1 VALAPHSSVGSG
13 PQHELSTAALPDGT
27 RIPIESMDE
36 VLAAHPFGD
45 SDYIT
50 QQMHRSF
57 MRRLSEIAENVEA
70 AGVLLDALT
79 ASDNAKVRYRV
90 LGDPVVRF
98 SIKHMQTQPWR
109 GEPFGLSARACGE
122 IFEESA
128 RLVALGH
135 DDSIS
140 AARGAPIGPDS
151 HHARFWNEDDPDNSF
166 RAAFRLAVHSNY
178 PGALRSPTQGEVD
191 TLRKAVGLLEEALP
205 RCARSA
211 LSHTH
216 VVAVFSPD
224 DGWGG
229 ALSSSEFTV
238 SGVIFLSETVLSD
251 PWIAAEHLFHES
263 LHQQLYDFRQAH
275 SLLNRGTDRVALI
288 HSLWNLPSEGNNDR
302 WPAFRAIAAFHVYVH
317 LSLLSQVAR
326 IRSGALKERYG
337 PGKMVGP
344 LTAAVRA
351 HYLREQLRAECW
363 TELGDGGKRI
373 VEWFG
378 AVLDALNPNLPAPGA
393 DVHLM
398 LERYWRE
405 TTMLEAEDDDPAD
418 DLACKFFGA
427 LAETEME
434 TTRSAL
440 VLAGVDPTKIDD
452 SLQAGPVGEH
462 FSGATRARFISTR
475 KLIISALLDATLDD
489 FTLAPSR
496 APDRLVKDM
505 IECSSHL
512 LVPYR
517 SR

>member
-1 VALAPHSSVGSG
+1 MPSAPHSSVGSG
-13 PQHELSTAALPDGT
+13 PQRELGTAALPNGT
-27 RIPIESMDE
+27 RIPIELMDE

-45 SDYIT
+45 SEYIT
-50 QQMHRSF
+50 QQMHRRF
-57 MRRLSEIAENVEA
+57 MRRLSEIAESVKA
-70 AGVLLDALT
+70 AGVLFDALT
-79 ASDNAKVRYRV
+79 ASDNAEVRYRA
-90 LGDPVVRF
+90 LGDPVVRCA
-98 SIKHMQTQPWR
+98 IQHMQIQHRT
-109 GEPFGLSARACGE
+109 GEPFGLSGRACGK
-122 IFEESA
+122 IFDESA

-140 AARGAPIGPDS
+140 AARGAPIGPDP
-151 HHARFWNEDDPDNSF
+151 HHARIWNEDDPDNSF

-224 DGWGG
+224 EGWGG
-229 ALSSSEFTV
+229 TLSSSEFTL
-238 SGVIFLSETVLSD
+238 SGVIFLSEVVLAD

-263 LHQQLYDFRQAH
+263 LHQQFYDFRQAH
-275 SLLNRGTDRVALI
+275 SLLNRGADKVPLI
-288 HSLWNLPSEGNNDR
+288 HSLWNLPSERNDDR
-302 WPAFRAIAAFHVYVH
+302 WATFRAIAAFHVYVH
-317 LSLLSQVAR
+317 LSLLSQIAR
-326 IRSGALKERYG
+326 SRSGALEGRYG
-337 PGKMVGP
+337 PRRLVGP

-378 AVLDALNPNLPAPGA
+378 AVLDALSPNLPAPGA
-393 DVHLM
+393 DIHLM

-405 TTMLEAEDDDPAD
+405 TTALEAEDDDPAD

-427 LAETEME
+427 LAEAEIQ

-440 VLAGVDPTKIDD
+440 VLAGVDPTKINY
-452 SLQAGPVGEH
+452 SLQAGPVVES
-462 FSGATRARFISTR
+462 FSDAPRARFISTR
-475 KLIISALLDATLDD
+475 KLIIAALLDATLDD

-496 APDRLVKDM
+496 APDKLVKDM
-505 IECSSHL
+505 IERSSKL
-512 LVPYR
+512 LEPYR
-517 SR
+517 SS